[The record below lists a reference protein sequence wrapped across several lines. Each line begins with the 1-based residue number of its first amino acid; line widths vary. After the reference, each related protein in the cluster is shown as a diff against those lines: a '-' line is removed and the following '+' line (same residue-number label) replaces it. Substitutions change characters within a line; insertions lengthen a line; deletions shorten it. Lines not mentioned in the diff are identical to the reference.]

1 MIAVMK
7 KAIDVIALDVN
18 LLDLK
23 IANKQLNTQLGL
35 SFLNHKSKSFE
46 SYTFGSM
53 KESSSQNKNFLF
65 ITAQIAIL
73 N

>member
-35 SFLNHKSKSFE
+35 SFLNHNLKSFE

-53 KESSSQNKNFLF
+53 KESSSQKKNFLF
-65 ITAQIAIL
+65 IAAQIAIL